1 MPSHGQCHGGKRNQE
16 CAAERGELVV
26 TLSGWLDGGDDGI
39 CMFVGSL
46 APECLPLFRGLG
58 LSW

>member
-46 APECLPLFRGLG
+46 APECLSSAG
-58 LSW
+58 